1 MNVIDKILISRGCVR
16 ESTVEDEF
24 APFYATKLYE
34 KLGIIFDLPAK
45 INADTVVML
54 SAFFGLEVPDSF
66 YANPQ
71 DTAHFECGE
80 LLVEQLV
87 AYFKKEHP
95 ELFNNDKEYA
105 RIPVFHKV
113 LPQYGEGK
121 EKVVR
126 WFRVI
131 SADEA
136 ERVCRQAAKEYL
148 VYSRPWSEVEE
159 DEVFALYKKG
169 YCNGVPSCKDNAG
182 LMYFEFEDESML
194 KYFDYKDVVK
204 LSVRRYY
211 DSKVI
216 LITQKGKRLLK
227 KAAEIAKPCPLTKK
241 QAKYFNK
248 IVKVTGADITKQDNS
263 QSPYAISK
271 RLVEK
276 SRVTEA
282 AEFLDKNGSLLE
294 RNLVWLL
301 SRADENE
308 TEKILS
314 LVDGNNPIILMQLLW
329 MLASQKK
336 GARVFSFV
344 NNKMFKSHT
353 ETDEE
358 CNERRSVLD
367 DSVCEKVIDSIRK
380 ALIKYY
386 GERPIR
392 GKVFLSDK
400 FKKVFV
406 PVNTSDSGKG
416 IDVLPCGSRLPIKGE
431 NIRTFCYWEGIGD
444 IDASAV
450 FSDGNAKTEILNW
463 QTYDMKPFGNSALVS
478 GDDRGE
484 DGAEY
489 ADFVIDELLKKGWKY
504 CVYFLNGFESP
515 LNKGTIYCGY
525 QNKRDLRTKAWQ
537 PDNIQMKIHVKGN
550 SWQYLGFAIDLENR
564 EIVVLNKMSGKRCNV
579 VASSDIYA
587 VQRYIDKRSLEAWN
601 MYDLISARAELVDDP
616 ENADIVFDEFYSET
630 DNKKVVRPWDVSTLI
645 SYLK

>member
-1 MNVIDKILISRGCVR
+1 MNVTDNLLMSRGYVR
-16 ESTVEDEF
+16 ESTVNDER
-24 APFYATKLYE
+24 APFYAAKLYE
-34 KLGIIFDLPAK
+34 KLGIIFDFPEK

-54 SAFFGLEVPDSF
+54 SSFFGINVPDSF

-105 RIPVFHKV
+105 RIPVFKKV
-113 LPQYGEGK
+113 IPQYGEGE
-121 EKVVR
+121 EKVIR
-126 WFRVI
+126 WFKVI

-136 ERVCRQAAKEYL
+136 EKVFRRVAKEYYG
-148 VYSRPWSEVEE
+148 YSRPWSETEE
-159 DEVFALYKKG
+159 NEVFALYKRG

-182 LMYFEFEDESML
+182 LMYFEFDDESML
-194 KYFDYKDVVK
+194 RYLDYKDVVK
-204 LSVRRYY
+204 LSVGRYY

-216 LITQKGKRLLK
+216 LITQKGKKLLK
-227 KAAEIAKPCPLTKK
+227 RAAELAKPCPLTKK

-248 IVKVTGADITKQDNS
+248 IVKITGADIAKQDNS

-276 SRVTEA
+276 GKVTEA

-301 SRADENE
+301 SRADEKE

-314 LVDGNNPIILMQLLW
+314 LVDGSNPIVLMQMLW

-353 ETDEE
+353 ETDKE
-358 CNERRSVLD
+358 CNERRSVLS
-367 DSVCEKVIDSIRK
+367 DSVRETVIKSIRK
-380 ALIKYY
+380 SLIKYY
-386 GERPIR
+386 GEHRLG
-392 GKVFLSDK
+392 GKVYLSDN
-400 FKKVFV
+400 FKNVFV
-406 PVNTSDSGKG
+406 PVNTSDSGRG

-431 NIRTFCYWEGIGD
+431 YIRTFCYWDGIGD

-450 FSDGNAKTEILNW
+450 FSDGHAKFKTLNW
-463 QTYDMKPFGNSALVS
+463 ETYDMKPFGNSALVS
-478 GDDRGE
+478 GDDRGV

-489 ADFVIDELLKKGWKY
+489 ADFVIEELLEKGWKY

-525 QNKRDLRTKAWQ
+525 QNKRDLKTKAWK
-537 PDNIQMKIHVKGN
+537 PDNIRMKIHVVGN
-550 SWQYLGFAIDLENR
+550 GWQYLGFAIDLENR
-564 EIVVLNKMSGKRCNV
+564 EIVVLNKMSGKYCNV
-579 VASSDIYA
+579 VASSDMYA
-587 VQRYIDKRSLEAWN
+587 VQKYIDKRSLEAWN

-630 DNKKVVRPWDVSTLI
+630 DDKKVVRPWDVPTLI